1 MQDPAVPNEGKDVF
15 DWVKED
21 NLTRLRECLQT
32 KIRLVNEPDAE
43 GMTLLHWACDRG
55 HQQAVSLLLDYGADV
70 NLQVCTFLCR
80 TFPKMLLHI
89 APLQDHCALL
99 FLLIL
104 RIDTI

>member
-70 NLQVCTFLCR
+70 NLQDAEGQTPLHYGRCPLAGRIQGTLNH
-80 TFPKMLLHI
+80 PMMLV
-89 APLQDHCALL
+89 
-99 FLLIL
+99 
-104 RIDTI
+104 